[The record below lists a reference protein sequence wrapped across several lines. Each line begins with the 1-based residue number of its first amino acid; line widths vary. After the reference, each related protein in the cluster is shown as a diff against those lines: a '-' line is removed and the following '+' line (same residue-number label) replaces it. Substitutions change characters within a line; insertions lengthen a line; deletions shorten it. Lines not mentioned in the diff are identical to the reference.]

1 MEDNECIICTDTNV
15 INGKK
20 FCFACVP
27 TCVYRKQ
34 VSKEEFES
42 YLKIYYGG
50 NSQLPTNEFVGLP
63 LT

>member
-27 TCVYRKQ
+27 SCAYRKL
-34 VSKEEFES
+34 VSKEEFEN
-42 YLKIYYGG
+42 YLKTYYGG
-50 NSQLPTNEFVGLP
+50 NNENQGV
-63 LT
+63 